1 MEFHQT
7 LASMM
12 DARGM
17 TNYRLAQILDV
28 SQSTIAN
35 WLNGTSMPR
44 RSTMKSIAET
54 FGVSVEELTG
64 SPSRNPAALSRDEL
78 AIMQKIRAL
87 DEHGRKMVSMVL
99 EEETRRLRE
108 KNDVAEAEKIIP
120 LFGTAAAAG
129 PGEPDTGLPWEDYT
143 VPADSRADFAVR
155 ISGDS
160 MEPVLHDGQVALCA
174 KRRPQIGELAVIM
187 VNGALLCKQFIT
199 DNYGNVYLRSL
210 NRARKDCDYDLM
222 ASGTDTAQSFGV
234 VILPKRIPLVD
245 E

>member
-17 TNYRLAQILDV
+17 SNYRLAQILDV

-54 FGVSVEELTG
+54 FGVSVDELTG
-64 SPSRNPAALSRDEL
+64 SPSRIPAALSHDEL
-78 AIMQKIRAL
+78 AMMQKIRAL

-99 EEETRRLRE
+99 DEETRRLRE
-108 KNDVAEAEKIIP
+108 KTGDVGQTRIIP

-129 PGEPDTGLPWEDYT
+129 PGEPDTGLPWEDYE
-143 VPADSRADFAVR
+143 VPADSKADFAVR
-155 ISGDS
+155 VSGDS

-174 KRRPQIGELAVIM
+174 KRRPQIGDVAVVMI
-187 VNGALLCKQFIT
+187 NGAMLVKQYIS
-199 DNYGNVYLRSL
+199 DYYGNVYLRSL
-210 NRARKDCDYDLM
+210 NRARRDCDYDLM

-234 VILPKRIPLVD
+234 VILPKRVPIV
-245 E
+245 EE